1 MRVSLALLLGLALAA
16 APAAGADDALKG
28 VLARLQSRYETTRT
42 LTADFRQSVESPTLA
57 SPLESHGTLAF
68 EKPNRMRW
76 DYAAPDPQL
85 IVGDGETLWIYQP
98 GDKQVIK
105 APLAQAF
112 QAQTPVSFL
121 AGLGRVERDFQAS
134 LERDEPARWVLR
146 LVPRKDASIG
156 ALTLVVRKADA
167 TVEEARITDPLGTT
181 TRIAFDKARE
191 IVKLVKDTKLKVQ
204 VAVQGDQLR
213 VTGKKKD
220 ELQAI
225 VKLLREHD
233 LGIAMQFANFRD

>member
-1 MRVSLALLLGLALAA
+1 MRVYRPILLTLALAVV
-16 APAAGADDALKG
+16 PAAAADNALKQA
-28 VLARLQSRYETTRT
+28 LARLQTRYETTRT

-112 QAQTPVSFL
+112 QAQTPISFL
-121 AGLGRVERDFQAS
+121 AGLGRVERDFEAS

-146 LVPRKDASIG
+146 LVPRKDTGIG
-156 ALTLVVRKADA
+156 TLTLMVRKADA
-167 TVEEARITDPLGTT
+167 TVEEARVTDPLGTT
-181 TRIAFDKARE
+181 TRIAF
-191 IVKLVKDTKLKVQ
+191 
-204 VAVQGDQLR
+204 
-213 VTGKKKD
+213 
-220 ELQAI
+220 
-225 VKLLREHD
+225 
-233 LGIAMQFANFRD
+233 ANERRNVPLDAALFRFTPPPGVDVVRPPAY

>member
-1 MRVSLALLLGLALAA
+1 MRIPPVLVALVLMA
-16 APAAGADDALKG
+16 APAPAADDPLHHALT
-28 VLARLQSRYETTRT
+28 RLQGRYETTRT

-57 SPLESHGTLAF
+57 SPLESRGTVAF

-98 GDKQVIK
+98 EDKQVIK

-121 AGLGRVERDFQAS
+121 GGLGRVERDFQAS

-146 LVPRKDASIG
+146 LVPRKDAGIG
-156 ALTLVVRKADA
+156 TLTLAVRKADA
-167 TVEEARITDPLGTT
+167 AIEEARIADPLGTT
-181 TRIAFDKARE
+181 TRI
-191 IVKLVKDTKLKVQ
+191 V
-204 VAVQGDQLR
+204 
-213 VTGKKKD
+213 
-220 ELQAI
+220 
-225 VKLLREHD
+225 
-233 LGIAMQFANFRD
+233 FANERRNVPLDAALFRFTPPPGVDVVRPPAELP

>member
-1 MRVSLALLLGLALAA
+1 MRIPPVLVALVLVA
-16 APAAGADDALKG
+16 APAPAADDPLHHALT
-28 VLARLQSRYETTRT
+28 RLQGRYETTRT

-57 SPLESHGTLAF
+57 SPLESRGTVAF

-98 GDKQVIK
+98 EEKQVLK

-112 QAQTPVSFL
+112 QTRTPASFL

-146 LVPRKDASIG
+146 LVPRKDAGIG
-156 ALTLVVRKADA
+156 TLTLAVRKADA
-167 TVEEARITDPLGTT
+167 AIEEARIADPLGTT
-181 TRIAFDKARE
+181 TRI
-191 IVKLVKDTKLKVQ
+191 V
-204 VAVQGDQLR
+204 
-213 VTGKKKD
+213 
-220 ELQAI
+220 
-225 VKLLREHD
+225 
-233 LGIAMQFANFRD
+233 FANERRNVPLDAALFRFTPPPGVDVVRPPAELP

>member
-1 MRVSLALLLGLALAA
+1 MRVSLPLLLGLALVA
-16 APAAGADDALKG
+16 APAAGADDALKD
-28 VLARLQSRYETTRT
+28 VLARLQGRYETTRT
-42 LTADFRQSVESPTLA
+42 LT

-112 QAQTPVSFL
+112 RAQTPVSFL
-121 AGLGRVERDFQAS
+121 AGLGRVERDFEAS

-146 LVPRKDASIG
+146 LVPRKDAGIG
-156 ALTLVVRKADA
+156 TLALANERRNVPLDAALFRFTPPPGVDVVRPPAY
-167 TVEEARITDPLGTT
+167 
-181 TRIAFDKARE
+181 
-191 IVKLVKDTKLKVQ
+191 
-204 VAVQGDQLR
+204 
-213 VTGKKKD
+213 
-220 ELQAI
+220 
-225 VKLLREHD
+225 
-233 LGIAMQFANFRD
+233 